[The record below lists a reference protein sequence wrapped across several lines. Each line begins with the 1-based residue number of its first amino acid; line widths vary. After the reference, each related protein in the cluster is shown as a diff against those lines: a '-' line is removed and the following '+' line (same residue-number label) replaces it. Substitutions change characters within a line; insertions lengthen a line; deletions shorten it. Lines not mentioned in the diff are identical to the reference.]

1 MDLGNCAILD
11 RGCSIPVWGKKFL
24 DCYIDSLDQS
34 NNKMEVE
41 ECSCLE

>member
-1 MDLGNCAILD
+1 MDFGNCAILD
-11 RGCSIPVWGKKFL
+11 RGCNSPVCGKKFL

-34 NNKMEVE
+34 DNKLEDE